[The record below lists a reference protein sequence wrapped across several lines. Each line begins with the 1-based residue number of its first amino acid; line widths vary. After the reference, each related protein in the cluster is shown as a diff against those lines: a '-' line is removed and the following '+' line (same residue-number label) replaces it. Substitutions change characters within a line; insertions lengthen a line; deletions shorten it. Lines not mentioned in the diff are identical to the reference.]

1 MSRLSDKPNE
11 PMGTCDYPGGKIPHT
26 ERRCL
31 SPADWKP
38 LPTAPVDA
46 PPSDT
51 SLLCADCKH
60 PKNDSRFH
68 LEAPGDNW
76 GAALHH
82 FVPAAPAQ
90 EDLERARKLV
100 YEMGICSTSGHM
112 ARMIAKE
119 YAADCAFRRAAQAER
134 QVVGAGKFTVT
145 FRPYPAGAG
154 SRVHDES
161 WTIEGNSLRD
171 ALDKFYCKPE
181 FNSEWRVVDV
191 ALPAERVSAE
201 ELAKLIAKWR
211 DGISKCC
218 PSVLEP
224 GPKPSREYADVH
236 QGCARQARDADEV
249 EAILRP
255 THTPESGQ

>member
-1 MSRLSDKPNE
+1 MSDRPKDVQAAIARLTHWTTVTDLPTEGFWKYIKSDICIALNALQCAAAERPLPDNPKYVA
-11 PMGTCDYPGGKIPHT
+11 GTC
-26 ERRCL
+26 
-31 SPADWKP
+31 
-38 LPTAPVDA
+38 PT
-46 PPSDT
+46 
-51 SLLCADCKH
+51 C
-60 PKNDSRFH
+60 
-68 LEAPGDNW
+68 
-76 GAALHH
+76 GAQ
-82 FVPAAPAQ
+82 P
-90 EDLERARKLV
+90 
-100 YEMGICSTSGHM
+100 
-112 ARMIAKE
+112 
-119 YAADCAFRRAAQAER
+119 AQAER
-134 QVVGAGKFTVT
+134 QVAGAGKFTVT

-181 FNSEWRVVDV
+181 FNSEWRVVDA
-191 ALPAERVSAE
+191 ALPAERVPAE